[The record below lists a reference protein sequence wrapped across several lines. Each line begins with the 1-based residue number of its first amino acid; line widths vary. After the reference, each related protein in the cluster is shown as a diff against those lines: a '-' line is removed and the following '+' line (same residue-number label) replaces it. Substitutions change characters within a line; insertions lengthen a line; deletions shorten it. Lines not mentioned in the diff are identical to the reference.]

1 LCLTGTGVTD
11 VGLQYVTGLTR
22 LEELDL
28 SYTKVTDAGFDNFRE
43 LTRLKELWLHDTQV
57 TDAGVAELQKAL
69 PNVKILR

>member
-1 LCLTGTGVTD
+1 MAK
-11 VGLQYVTGLTR
+11 QRHVTGLTR

-69 PNVKILR
+69 PNCKIER